1 MLINRETLI
10 TAVLV
15 PLNIYIY
22 IYIYIYMCVYMHIH
36 MSISVYT
43 HIVIIYDIIKLLMSM
58 NVYVSCFYST
68 GQK

>member
-22 IYIYIYMCVYMHIH
+22 IYIYMFMHIH

-58 NVYVSCFYST
+58 NVYVSFCYST